1 MKKAILS
8 LSIGMILFASHLAYA
23 STDQENVS
31 ILDSVAGVPEHS
43 SPDPADDRA
52 LYRAEVERLYPQ
64 YIKEDEGDQLYSTFL
79 ADYQYRKFWSAY
91 FDRSIQYLDLYQ
103 SLIQQEQLRKIDPEL
118 SKLDAM
124 LYADLTRI
132 YQSLDQIQNHLKP
145 VVDFNRVIVDQIKF
159 DQPYPLLDEEQG
171 SAYRSALRNM
181 NDVQN
186 AEKKQLVLLAQ
197 MIDQYQDRVDEF
209 AKIVSKRVKKQ
220 HQKNIDVLNRK
231 VALIGHYLSAQ
242 LQGYDAFK
250 ATYSVLDSY
259 DAEAHP
265 AYAKKYQ
272 HAAQSE
278 QNLKKVNAIMAVIAQ
293 EQSPD
298 TASSEA
304 PDQVGALQDS
314 SQYCNYLWN
323 GEERDEIAGYL
334 GKTQQ
339 QYIRDCQEQKTKIQ
353 QFYKSQV
360 FLEAVPQQTVTL
372 PNMNAMGDFR
382 RYGDDLYYTE
392 TEKNAV
398 YRFNLVSFKEE
409 LLYQYALADDES
421 GCMHNM
427 CRGVGATDVV
437 LSHDGQIIYVASLD
451 YDQVF
456 AIDLKTKQI
465 LQKFKV
471 ERYPRKLL
479 LDQQGENLYVYN
491 GVGNSISRIQLKS
504 GKITTAALP
513 ANYQEH
519 FCREI
524 DMVFEPDQKSIRIL
538 GDWANRPFIYMNTA
552 DLSFFELN
560 FDVPQK
566 VLYTVDDY
574 RSVVEFYQDSENQ
587 IGIYDQRI
595 ADLVSVINV
604 QDAPSQDQDQDQDQD
619 EQEDNRYTYR
629 DVYTRSIPVMMGYLA
644 DQYFYYAEKANFN
657 RFNSLNSA
665 LDQQDLDIYLL
676 NLVDQTQENSQKVA
690 FKLPSKP
697 QHIELLENGK
707 ILILFAESY
716 LNDQKILPQVL
727 VFDPNDPATQQVFA
741 RNKTKRLAQSELKVI
756 KLHQED

>member
-8 LSIGMILFASHLAYA
+8 LSIGMILFASHLVYA

-31 ILDSVAGVPEHS
+31 ILESVAGVPEHS

-103 SLIQQEQLRKIDPEL
+103 SSIQQEQLRKIDPEL

-124 LYADLTRI
+124 LYADLTLI

-265 AYAKKYQ
+265 AYAKKFQ

-278 QNLKKVNAIMAVIAQ
+278 QNLKKVNAIMAAIAQ

-298 TASSEA
+298 IASSEA

-314 SQYCNYLWN
+314 SQYCDYLWN

-427 CRGVGATDVV
+427 CRGLGATDVV

-604 QDAPSQDQDQDQDQD
+604 QDEPSQDQD

-716 LNDQKILPQVL
+716 LNDQKILPQAL

>member
-103 SLIQQEQLRKIDPEL
+103 SSIQQEQLRKIDPEL

-145 VVDFNRVIVDQIKF
+145 VVEFNRVIVDQIKF

-265 AYAKKYQ
+265 AYAKKFQ

-278 QNLKKVNAIMAVIAQ
+278 QNLKKVNAIMVAIAQ
-293 EQSPD
+293 EQSPN

-314 SQYCNYLWN
+314 SQYCDYLWN

-604 QDAPSQDQDQDQDQD
+604 QDESSQDQD

-676 NLVDQTQENSQKVA
+676 NLVELTQENSQKVA

-716 LNDQKILPQVL
+716 LNDQKILPQAL

>member
-64 YIKEDEGDQLYSTFL
+64 YIKENEGDQLYSTFL

-91 FDRSIQYLDLYQ
+91 FDRSVQYLDLYQ
-103 SLIQQEQLRKIDPEL
+103 SSIQQEQLRKIDPEL

-278 QNLKKVNAIMAVIAQ
+278 QNLKKVNAIMAAIAQ

-298 TASSEA
+298 TASPEA

-314 SQYCNYLWN
+314 SQYCDYLWN

-382 RYGDDLYYTE
+382 RYRDDLYYTE

-604 QDAPSQDQDQDQDQD
+604 QDEPSQDQD

-665 LDQQDLDIYLL
+665 LDQHDLDIYLL
-676 NLVDQTQENSQKVA
+676 NLVEQTQENSQKVA

-716 LNDQKILPQVL
+716 LNDHKILPQAL

>member
-1 MKKAILS
+1 M
-8 LSIGMILFASHLAYA
+8 
-23 STDQENVS
+23 
-31 ILDSVAGVPEHS
+31 
-43 SPDPADDRA
+43 
-52 LYRAEVERLYPQ
+52 
-64 YIKEDEGDQLYSTFL
+64 
-79 ADYQYRKFWSAY
+79 
-91 FDRSIQYLDLYQ
+91 
-103 SLIQQEQLRKIDPEL
+103 
-118 SKLDAM
+118 
-124 LYADLTRI
+124 
-132 YQSLDQIQNHLKP
+132 
-145 VVDFNRVIVDQIKF
+145 
-159 DQPYPLLDEEQG
+159 
-171 SAYRSALRNM
+171 
-181 NDVQN
+181 
-186 AEKKQLVLLAQ
+186 
-197 MIDQYQDRVDEF
+197 
-209 AKIVSKRVKKQ
+209 
-220 HQKNIDVLNRK
+220 LNRK

-265 AYAKKYQ
+265 AYAKKFQ

-278 QNLKKVNAIMAVIAQ
+278 QNLKKVNAIMAAIAQ
-293 EQSPD
+293 EQSPN

-314 SQYCNYLWN
+314 SQYCDYLWN
-323 GEERDEIAGYL
+323 GEERGEIAGYL

-504 GKITTAALP
+504 GKITTVALP

-604 QDAPSQDQDQDQDQD
+604 QDAPSQDQD

-665 LDQQDLDIYLL
+665 LDQHDLDIYLL
-676 NLVDQTQENSQKVA
+676 NLVDQTQENRQKVA

-716 LNDQKILPQVL
+716 LNDQKILPQAL

>member
-23 STDQENVS
+23 STDQENAS
-31 ILDSVAGVPEHS
+31 ILDSIAGVPEHS

-103 SLIQQEQLRKIDPEL
+103 SSIQQEQLRKIDPEL

-132 YQSLDQIQNHLKP
+132 HQSLDQIQNHLKP
-145 VVDFNRVIVDQIKF
+145 VVDFNRVIVDQIQF

-278 QNLKKVNAIMAVIAQ
+278 QNLKKVNAIMAAIAQ

-314 SQYCNYLWN
+314 SQYCDYLWN

-382 RYGDDLYYTE
+382 RYRDDLYYTE

-398 YRFNLVSFKEE
+398 YRFNLISFKEE

-604 QDAPSQDQDQDQDQD
+604 QDEPSQDQD

-629 DVYTRSIPVMMGYLA
+629 DVYNRSIPVMMGYLA

-727 VFDPNDPATQQVFA
+727 VFDPNDPATQQVFT

>member
-8 LSIGMILFASHLAYA
+8 LSIGMILFASHLVYA

-103 SLIQQEQLRKIDPEL
+103 SSIQQEQLRKIDPEL

-124 LYADLTRI
+124 LYADLTLI

-265 AYAKKYQ
+265 AYAKKFQ

-278 QNLKKVNAIMAVIAQ
+278 QNLKKVNAIMAAIAQ

-298 TASSEA
+298 IASSEA

-314 SQYCNYLWN
+314 SQYCDYLWN

-427 CRGVGATDVV
+427 CRGLGATDVV

-604 QDAPSQDQDQDQDQD
+604 QDEPSQDQD

-716 LNDQKILPQVL
+716 LNDQKILPQAL

>member
-8 LSIGMILFASHLAYA
+8 LSVGMILFASHLAHA
-23 STDQENVS
+23 STDQENVT
-31 ILDSVAGVPEHS
+31 ILDSVAGVQDHANH
-43 SPDPADDRA
+43 DATDDTA

-64 YIKEDEGDQLYSTFL
+64 YVKEDEGDQLYSTFL

-91 FDRSIQYLDLYQ
+91 FDRSVQYLDLYQ
-103 SLIQQEQLRKIDPEL
+103 SAIQQEQLRKIDPKL

-124 LYADLTRI
+124 LYSDLTRI
-132 YQSLDQIQNHLKP
+132 YQSLDRIQNHLKP

-181 NDVQN
+181 NEVQN
-186 AEKKQLVLLAQ
+186 AEKKQLILLTQ

-220 HQKNIDVLNRK
+220 HEKNIDVLNRK

-259 DAEAHP
+259 DVEAHP

-272 HAAQSE
+272 QAAQSE
-278 QNLKKVNAIMAVIAQ
+278 QNIKKVNAIMAAIAP
-293 EQSPD
+293 EPSSN
-298 TASSEA
+298 TASSEV
-304 PDQVGALQDS
+304 PDQVSALQDS
-314 SQYCNYLWN
+314 SQYCDYLWN
-323 GEERDEIAGYL
+323 GEQRDEIAAYL
-334 GKTQQ
+334 GKTKQ
-339 QYIRDCQEQKTKIQ
+339 QYIRDCQEQKSKIQ

-360 FLEAVPQQTVTL
+360 FLETVPQQIATL
-372 PNMNAMGDFR
+372 SNMNAMGDYR

-398 YRFNLVSFKEE
+398 YRFNLASFKEE
-409 LLYQYALADDES
+409 LIYQYALTADDS
-421 GCMHNM
+421 GCDHNM

-437 LSHDGQIIYVASLD
+437 LSRDGQIIYVASLD

-456 AIDLKTKQI
+456 AIDLKTKQV

-479 LDQQGENLYVYN
+479 LDKQGENLYVYN

-566 VLYTVDDY
+566 VLYPVDAY

-604 QDAPSQDQDQDQDQD
+604 QDEPSQDQG
-619 EQEDNRYTYR
+619 EQEDNRHTYR

-657 RFNSLNSA
+657 RFNWLNSA

-676 NLVDQTQENSQKVA
+676 NLVDQTQGNGQKVA

-716 LNDQKILPQVL
+716 LNDQKILPRALVL
-727 VFDPNDPATQQVFA
+727 DPNDPATQQVFA

-756 KLHQED
+756 ELHQED

>member
-8 LSIGMILFASHLAYA
+8 LSIGMILFASHLVYA

-103 SLIQQEQLRKIDPEL
+103 SSIQQEQLRKIDPEL

-265 AYAKKYQ
+265 AYAKKFQ

-278 QNLKKVNAIMAVIAQ
+278 QNLKKVNAIMAAIAQ

-298 TASSEA
+298 IASSEA

-314 SQYCNYLWN
+314 SQYCDYLWN

-427 CRGVGATDVV
+427 CRGLGATDVV

-604 QDAPSQDQDQDQDQD
+604 QDEPSQDQD

-716 LNDQKILPQVL
+716 LNDQKILPQAL

>member
-8 LSIGMILFASHLAYA
+8 LSIGMILFASHLVYA

-64 YIKEDEGDQLYSTFL
+64 YIKEGEGDQLYSTFL

-103 SLIQQEQLRKIDPEL
+103 SSIQQEQLRKIDPEL

-145 VVDFNRVIVDQIKF
+145 VVEFNRTVVDQIKF

-265 AYAKKYQ
+265 VYAKKYQ

-278 QNLKKVNAIMAVIAQ
+278 QNLKKVNAIMAAIAQ

-314 SQYCNYLWN
+314 SQYCDYLWN

-382 RYGDDLYYTE
+382 RYGDVLYYTE

-409 LLYQYALADDES
+409 LLYQHALADDES

-479 LDQQGENLYVYN
+479 LDKQGENLYVYN
-491 GVGNSISRIQLKS
+491 GVGNSISRIQLNS
-504 GKITTAALP
+504 GKITTVALP

-604 QDAPSQDQDQDQDQD
+604 QDEPSQDQD

-716 LNDQKILPQVL
+716 LNDQKILPQAL

>member
-23 STDQENVS
+23 STDQENAS
-31 ILDSVAGVPEHS
+31 ILDSIAGVPEHS

-103 SLIQQEQLRKIDPEL
+103 SSIQQEQLRKIDPEL

-145 VVDFNRVIVDQIKF
+145 VIDFNRVIVDQIKF

-265 AYAKKYQ
+265 VYAKKYQ

-278 QNLKKVNAIMAVIAQ
+278 QNLKKVNAIMAAIAQ

-314 SQYCNYLWN
+314 SQYCDYLWN

-604 QDAPSQDQDQDQDQD
+604 QDAPSQDQD

-676 NLVDQTQENSQKVA
+676 NLVDQTQENRQKVA

-716 LNDQKILPQVL
+716 LNDQKILPQAL

>member
-8 LSIGMILFASHLAYA
+8 LSIGMILFASHLVYA

-64 YIKEDEGDQLYSTFL
+64 YIKEDQGDQLYSTFL

-103 SLIQQEQLRKIDPEL
+103 SSIQQEQLRKIDPEL

-124 LYADLTRI
+124 LYADLTLI

-145 VVDFNRVIVDQIKF
+145 VVEFNRVIVDQIKF

-265 AYAKKYQ
+265 AYAKKFQ

-278 QNLKKVNAIMAVIAQ
+278 QNLKKVNAIMVAIAQ
-293 EQSPD
+293 EQSPN

-314 SQYCNYLWN
+314 SQYCDYLWN

-360 FLEAVPQQTVTL
+360 FLEAVPQQTVSL

-604 QDAPSQDQDQDQDQD
+604 QDAPSQDQD

-676 NLVDQTQENSQKVA
+676 NLVDQTQENRQKVA

-716 LNDQKILPQVL
+716 LNDQKILPQAL

>member
-23 STDQENVS
+23 STDQENAS
-31 ILDSVAGVPEHS
+31 ILDSIAGVPEHS
-43 SPDPADDRA
+43 SPDPTDDRA

-91 FDRSIQYLDLYQ
+91 FDRSVQYLALYQ
-103 SLIQQEQLRKIDPEL
+103 SSIQQEQLRKIDPEL

-145 VVDFNRVIVDQIKF
+145 VVEFNRVIVDQIKF

-265 AYAKKYQ
+265 AYAKKFQ

-278 QNLKKVNAIMAVIAQ
+278 QNLKKVNAIMAAIAQ
-293 EQSPD
+293 EQSPN

-314 SQYCNYLWN
+314 SQYCDYLWN

-604 QDAPSQDQDQDQDQD
+604 QDEPSQDQD

-676 NLVDQTQENSQKVA
+676 NLVDQTQENRQKAA

-716 LNDQKILPQVL
+716 LNDQKILPQAL

>member
-8 LSIGMILFASHLAYA
+8 LSIGMILFASHLVYA

-31 ILDSVAGVPEHS
+31 ILDSIAGVPEHS

-103 SLIQQEQLRKIDPEL
+103 SSIQQEQLRKIDPEL

-124 LYADLTRI
+124 LYADLTLI

-145 VVDFNRVIVDQIKF
+145 VVEFNRVIVDQIKF

-265 AYAKKYQ
+265 AYAKKFQ

-278 QNLKKVNAIMAVIAQ
+278 QNLKKVNAIMVAIAQ
-293 EQSPD
+293 EQSPN

-314 SQYCNYLWN
+314 SQYCDYLWN

-339 QYIRDCQEQKTKIQ
+339 QYIQDCQEQKTKIQ

-360 FLEAVPQQTVTL
+360 FLEAVPQQTVSL

-604 QDAPSQDQDQDQDQD
+604 QDAPSQDQD
-619 EQEDNRYTYR
+619 EQEDNRYTFR

-676 NLVDQTQENSQKVA
+676 NLVDQTQENRQKVA

>member
-8 LSIGMILFASHLAYA
+8 LSIGMILFASHLVYA

-103 SLIQQEQLRKIDPEL
+103 SSIQQEQLRKIDPEL

-265 AYAKKYQ
+265 VYAKKYQ

-278 QNLKKVNAIMAVIAQ
+278 QNLKKVNAIMAAIAQ

-298 TASSEA
+298 IASSEA

-314 SQYCNYLWN
+314 SQYCDYLWN

-360 FLEAVPQQTVTL
+360 FLEAVPQQTVSL

-479 LDQQGENLYVYN
+479 LDKQGENLYVYN

-604 QDAPSQDQDQDQDQD
+604 QDEPSQDQD

-716 LNDQKILPQVL
+716 LNDQKILPQAL

>member
-23 STDQENVS
+23 STDQENAS
-31 ILDSVAGVPEHS
+31 ILDSIAGVPEHS
-43 SPDPADDRA
+43 SPDPTDDRA

-103 SLIQQEQLRKIDPEL
+103 SSIQQEQLRKIDPEL

-265 AYAKKYQ
+265 AYAKKFQ

-278 QNLKKVNAIMAVIAQ
+278 QNLKKVNAIMAAIAQ
-293 EQSPD
+293 EQSPN

-314 SQYCNYLWN
+314 SQYCDYLWN
-323 GEERDEIAGYL
+323 GEERGEIAGYL

-604 QDAPSQDQDQDQDQD
+604 QDAPSQDQD
-619 EQEDNRYTYR
+619 EQEDNRYTFR

-676 NLVDQTQENSQKVA
+676 NLVDQTQENRQKVA

-716 LNDQKILPQVL
+716 LNDQKILPQAL

>member
-23 STDQENVS
+23 STDQENAS
-31 ILDSVAGVPEHS
+31 ILDSVAGVSEHS

-103 SLIQQEQLRKIDPEL
+103 SSIQQEQLRKIDPEL

-197 MIDQYQDRVDEF
+197 MIDQYQDRVDKF

-265 AYAKKYQ
+265 AYAKKFQ

-278 QNLKKVNAIMAVIAQ
+278 QNLKKVNAIMAAIAQ
-293 EQSPD
+293 EQSPN

-314 SQYCNYLWN
+314 SQYCDYLWN

-427 CRGVGATDVV
+427 CRGVGATDLV

-604 QDAPSQDQDQDQDQD
+604 QDEPSQDQD

-676 NLVDQTQENSQKVA
+676 NLVEQTQENSQKVA

-716 LNDQKILPQVL
+716 LNDQKILPQAL

>member
-8 LSIGMILFASHLAYA
+8 LSIGMILFASHLVYA

-103 SLIQQEQLRKIDPEL
+103 SSIQQEQLRKIDPEL

-124 LYADLTRI
+124 LYADLTLI

-145 VVDFNRVIVDQIKF
+145 VVEFNRVIVDHIKF

-265 AYAKKYQ
+265 AYAKKFQ

-278 QNLKKVNAIMAVIAQ
+278 QNLKKVNAIMVAIAQ
-293 EQSPD
+293 EQSPN

-314 SQYCNYLWN
+314 SQYCDYLWN

-339 QYIRDCQEQKTKIQ
+339 QYIQDCQEQKTKIQ

-360 FLEAVPQQTVTL
+360 FLEAVPQQTVSL

-604 QDAPSQDQDQDQDQD
+604 QDAPSQDQD
-619 EQEDNRYTYR
+619 EQEDNRYTFR

>member
-8 LSIGMILFASHLAYA
+8 LSIGMILFASHLVYA

-91 FDRSIQYLDLYQ
+91 FDRSVQYLALYQ
-103 SLIQQEQLRKIDPEL
+103 SSIQQEQLRKIDPEL

-145 VVDFNRVIVDQIKF
+145 VVEFNRVIVDQIKF

-265 AYAKKYQ
+265 VYAKKYQ

-278 QNLKKVNAIMAVIAQ
+278 QNLKKVNAIMAAIAQ
-293 EQSPD
+293 EQSPN

-314 SQYCNYLWN
+314 SQYCDYLWN
-323 GEERDEIAGYL
+323 GEERGEIAGYL

-398 YRFNLVSFKEE
+398 YRFNLISFKEE

-604 QDAPSQDQDQDQDQD
+604 QDEPSQDQD
-619 EQEDNRYTYR
+619 EQEDNRYTDR

-716 LNDQKILPQVL
+716 LNDQKILPQAL

>member
-23 STDQENVS
+23 STDQENAS
-31 ILDSVAGVPEHS
+31 ILDSIAGVPEHS

-103 SLIQQEQLRKIDPEL
+103 SSIQQEQLRKIDPEL

-186 AEKKQLVLLAQ
+186 AEKKQLVLLVQ

-398 YRFNLVSFKEE
+398 YRFNLISFKEE

-604 QDAPSQDQDQDQDQD
+604 QDAPSQDQD
-619 EQEDNRYTYR
+619 EQEDNRYTFR

-676 NLVDQTQENSQKVA
+676 NLVDQTQENRQKVA

-716 LNDQKILPQVL
+716 LNDQKILPQAL

>member
-43 SPDPADDRA
+43 SPDLADDRA

-103 SLIQQEQLRKIDPEL
+103 SSIQQEQLRKIDPEL

-145 VVDFNRVIVDQIKF
+145 VVEFNRVIVDQIKF

-220 HQKNIDVLNRK
+220 HRKNIDVLNRK

-265 AYAKKYQ
+265 AYAKKFQ

-278 QNLKKVNAIMAVIAQ
+278 QNLKKVNAIMVAIAP

-314 SQYCNYLWN
+314 SQYCDYLWN

-504 GKITTAALP
+504 GKITTVALP

-604 QDAPSQDQDQDQDQD
+604 QDAPSQDQD

-665 LDQQDLDIYLL
+665 LDQHDLDIYLL

-716 LNDQKILPQVL
+716 LNDQKILPQAL

>member
-8 LSIGMILFASHLAYA
+8 LSIGMILFASHLVYA

-103 SLIQQEQLRKIDPEL
+103 SSIQQEQLRKIDPEL

-124 LYADLTRI
+124 LYADLTLI
-132 YQSLDQIQNHLKP
+132 YQSLNQIQNHLKP

-171 SAYRSALRNM
+171 SVYRSALRNM

-265 AYAKKYQ
+265 VYAKKYQ

-278 QNLKKVNAIMAVIAQ
+278 QNLKKVNAIMAAIAQ
-293 EQSPD
+293 EQSPN

-304 PDQVGALQDS
+304 PDQVGTLQDS
-314 SQYCNYLWN
+314 SQYCDYLWN
-323 GEERDEIAGYL
+323 GEERGEIAGYL

-437 LSHDGQIIYVASLD
+437 LRHDGQIIYVASLD

-604 QDAPSQDQDQDQDQD
+604 QDEPSQDQD

-665 LDQQDLDIYLL
+665 LDQHVLDIYLL

-716 LNDQKILPQVL
+716 LNDQKILPQAL

>member
-103 SLIQQEQLRKIDPEL
+103 SSIQQEQLRKIDPEL

-145 VVDFNRVIVDQIKF
+145 VVEFNRTVVDQIKF

-265 AYAKKYQ
+265 AYAKKFQ

-278 QNLKKVNAIMAVIAQ
+278 QNLKKVNAIMAAIAQ

-298 TASSEA
+298 IASSEA

-314 SQYCNYLWN
+314 SQYCDYLWN

-339 QYIRDCQEQKTKIQ
+339 QYIRDCQEQKIKIQ

-437 LSHDGQIIYVASLD
+437 LSQDGQIIYVASLD
-451 YDQVF
+451 FDQVF

-604 QDAPSQDQDQDQDQD
+604 QDEPSQDQD

-665 LDQQDLDIYLL
+665 LDQHDLDIYLL
-676 NLVDQTQENSQKVA
+676 NLVEQTQENSQKVA

-716 LNDQKILPQVL
+716 LNDQKILPQAL

>member
-23 STDQENVS
+23 STDQENAS
-31 ILDSVAGVPEHS
+31 ILDSIAGVPEHS
-43 SPDPADDRA
+43 SPDPTDDRA

-103 SLIQQEQLRKIDPEL
+103 SSIQQEQLRKIDPEL

-265 AYAKKYQ
+265 AYAKKFQ

-278 QNLKKVNAIMAVIAQ
+278 QNLKKVNAIMAAIAQ
-293 EQSPD
+293 EQSPN

-314 SQYCNYLWN
+314 SQYCDYLWN
-323 GEERDEIAGYL
+323 GEERGEIAGYL

-360 FLEAVPQQTVTL
+360 FLEAVPQQTVSL

-479 LDQQGENLYVYN
+479 LDKQGENLYVYN

-604 QDAPSQDQDQDQDQD
+604 QDEPSQDQD

-676 NLVDQTQENSQKVA
+676 NLVDQTQENRQKVA

-716 LNDQKILPQVL
+716 LNDQKILPQAL

>member
-43 SPDPADDRA
+43 SPDLADDRA

-103 SLIQQEQLRKIDPEL
+103 SSIQQEQLRKIDPEL

-145 VVDFNRVIVDQIKF
+145 VVEFNRVIVDQIKF

-265 AYAKKYQ
+265 AYAKKFQ

-278 QNLKKVNAIMAVIAQ
+278 QNLKKVNAIMVAIAP

-314 SQYCNYLWN
+314 SQYCDYLWN

-504 GKITTAALP
+504 GKITTVALP

-604 QDAPSQDQDQDQDQD
+604 QDAPSQDQD

-665 LDQQDLDIYLL
+665 LDQHDLDIYLL

-716 LNDQKILPQVL
+716 LNDQKILPQAL

>member
-23 STDQENVS
+23 STDQENAS
-31 ILDSVAGVPEHS
+31 ILDSIAGVPEHS
-43 SPDPADDRA
+43 SPDPTDDRA

-103 SLIQQEQLRKIDPEL
+103 SSIQQEQLRKIDPEL

-265 AYAKKYQ
+265 VYAKKYQ

-278 QNLKKVNAIMAVIAQ
+278 QNLKKVNAIMAAIAQ

-298 TASSEA
+298 IASSEA

-314 SQYCNYLWN
+314 SQYCDYLWN
-323 GEERDEIAGYL
+323 GEEREEIAGYL

-524 DMVFEPDQKSIRIL
+524 DMVFEPDPKSIRIL

-604 QDAPSQDQDQDQDQD
+604 QDAPSQDQD
-619 EQEDNRYTYR
+619 EQEDNRYTFR

-716 LNDQKILPQVL
+716 LNDQKILPQAL

>member
-1 MKKAILS
+1 
-8 LSIGMILFASHLAYA
+8 
-23 STDQENVS
+23 
-31 ILDSVAGVPEHS
+31 
-43 SPDPADDRA
+43 
-52 LYRAEVERLYPQ
+52 
-64 YIKEDEGDQLYSTFL
+64 
-79 ADYQYRKFWSAY
+79 
-91 FDRSIQYLDLYQ
+91 
-103 SLIQQEQLRKIDPEL
+103 
-118 SKLDAM
+118 
-124 LYADLTRI
+124 
-132 YQSLDQIQNHLKP
+132 
-145 VVDFNRVIVDQIKF
+145 
-159 DQPYPLLDEEQG
+159 
-171 SAYRSALRNM
+171 
-181 NDVQN
+181 
-186 AEKKQLVLLAQ
+186 
-197 MIDQYQDRVDEF
+197 
-209 AKIVSKRVKKQ
+209 
-220 HQKNIDVLNRK
+220 
-231 VALIGHYLSAQ
+231 
-242 LQGYDAFK
+242 
-250 ATYSVLDSY
+250 
-259 DAEAHP
+259 
-265 AYAKKYQ
+265 
-272 HAAQSE
+272 
-278 QNLKKVNAIMAVIAQ
+278 
-293 EQSPD
+293 
-298 TASSEA
+298 
-304 PDQVGALQDS
+304 
-314 SQYCNYLWN
+314 
-323 GEERDEIAGYL
+323 
-334 GKTQQ
+334 
-339 QYIRDCQEQKTKIQ
+339 
-353 QFYKSQV
+353 
-360 FLEAVPQQTVTL
+360 
-372 PNMNAMGDFR
+372 
-382 RYGDDLYYTE
+382 
-392 TEKNAV
+392 
-398 YRFNLVSFKEE
+398 
-409 LLYQYALADDES
+409 
-421 GCMHNM
+421 
-427 CRGVGATDVV
+427 
-437 LSHDGQIIYVASLD
+437 LD

-604 QDAPSQDQDQDQDQD
+604 QDEPSQDQD

-716 LNDQKILPQVL
+716 LNDQKILPQAL

>member
-8 LSIGMILFASHLAYA
+8 LSIGMILFASHLVYA

-91 FDRSIQYLDLYQ
+91 FDRSVQYLALYQ
-103 SLIQQEQLRKIDPEL
+103 SSIQQEQLRKIDPEL

-145 VVDFNRVIVDQIKF
+145 VVEFNRVIVDQIKF

-265 AYAKKYQ
+265 VYAKKYQ

-278 QNLKKVNAIMAVIAQ
+278 QNLKKVNAIMAAIAQ
-293 EQSPD
+293 EQSPN

-314 SQYCNYLWN
+314 SQYCDYLWN
-323 GEERDEIAGYL
+323 GEERGEIAGYL

-604 QDAPSQDQDQDQDQD
+604 QDEPSQDQD

-716 LNDQKILPQVL
+716 LNDQKILPQAL

>member
-8 LSIGMILFASHLAYA
+8 LSIGMILFASHLIYA

-91 FDRSIQYLDLYQ
+91 FDRSVQYLDLYQ

-145 VVDFNRVIVDQIKF
+145 VVEFNRTVVDQIKF

-220 HQKNIDVLNRK
+220 HQKNIDLLNRK

-265 AYAKKYQ
+265 VYAKKYQ

-278 QNLKKVNAIMAVIAQ
+278 QNLKKVNAIMAAIAQ

-298 TASSEA
+298 IASSEA

-314 SQYCNYLWN
+314 SQYCDYLWN

-504 GKITTAALP
+504 GKITTVALP

-604 QDAPSQDQDQDQDQD
+604 QDAPSQDQD

>member
-1 MKKAILS
+1 M
-8 LSIGMILFASHLAYA
+8 
-23 STDQENVS
+23 
-31 ILDSVAGVPEHS
+31 
-43 SPDPADDRA
+43 
-52 LYRAEVERLYPQ
+52 
-64 YIKEDEGDQLYSTFL
+64 
-79 ADYQYRKFWSAY
+79 
-91 FDRSIQYLDLYQ
+91 
-103 SLIQQEQLRKIDPEL
+103 
-118 SKLDAM
+118 
-124 LYADLTRI
+124 
-132 YQSLDQIQNHLKP
+132 
-145 VVDFNRVIVDQIKF
+145 
-159 DQPYPLLDEEQG
+159 
-171 SAYRSALRNM
+171 
-181 NDVQN
+181 
-186 AEKKQLVLLAQ
+186 
-197 MIDQYQDRVDEF
+197 
-209 AKIVSKRVKKQ
+209 
-220 HQKNIDVLNRK
+220 LNRK

-265 AYAKKYQ
+265 AYAKKFQ

-278 QNLKKVNAIMAVIAQ
+278 QNLKKVNAIMAAIAQ
-293 EQSPD
+293 EQSPN

-314 SQYCNYLWN
+314 SQYCDYLWN
-323 GEERDEIAGYL
+323 GEERGEIAGYL

-604 QDAPSQDQDQDQDQD
+604 QDAPSQDQD
-619 EQEDNRYTYR
+619 EQEDNRYTFR

-676 NLVDQTQENSQKVA
+676 NLVDQTQENRQKVA

-716 LNDQKILPQVL
+716 LNDQKILPQAL

>member
-23 STDQENVS
+23 STDQENAS
-31 ILDSVAGVPEHS
+31 ILDSIAGVPEHS

-91 FDRSIQYLDLYQ
+91 FDRSIQYLDLYK
-103 SLIQQEQLRKIDPEL
+103 SSIQQEQLRKIDPEL

-265 AYAKKYQ
+265 AYAKKFQ

-278 QNLKKVNAIMAVIAQ
+278 QNLKKVNAIMAAIAQ
-293 EQSPD
+293 EQSPN

-314 SQYCNYLWN
+314 SQYCDYLWN

-360 FLEAVPQQTVTL
+360 FLEAVPQQTVSL

-604 QDAPSQDQDQDQDQD
+604 QDEPSQDQD

-676 NLVDQTQENSQKVA
+676 NLVEQTQENSQKVA

-716 LNDQKILPQVL
+716 LNDHKILPQAL

>member
-23 STDQENVS
+23 STDQENAS
-31 ILDSVAGVPEHS
+31 ILDSIAGVPEHS
-43 SPDPADDRA
+43 SPDPTDDRA

-103 SLIQQEQLRKIDPEL
+103 SSIQQEQLRKIDPEL

-159 DQPYPLLDEEQG
+159 DQPYPVLDEEQG

-265 AYAKKYQ
+265 AYAKKFQ

-278 QNLKKVNAIMAVIAQ
+278 QNLKKVNAIMVAIAQ
-293 EQSPD
+293 EQSPN

-314 SQYCNYLWN
+314 SQYCDYLWN

-360 FLEAVPQQTVTL
+360 FLEAVPQQTVSL

-479 LDQQGENLYVYN
+479 LDKQGENLYVYN

-504 GKITTAALP
+504 GKITTVALP

-604 QDAPSQDQDQDQDQD
+604 QDEPSQDQD

-716 LNDQKILPQVL
+716 LNDQKILPQAL

-756 KLHQED
+756 ELHQED

>member
-23 STDQENVS
+23 STDQENAS
-31 ILDSVAGVPEHS
+31 ILDSVAGVSEHS

-91 FDRSIQYLDLYQ
+91 FDRSVQYLDLYQ
-103 SLIQQEQLRKIDPEL
+103 SSIQQEQLRKIDPEL

-145 VVDFNRVIVDQIKF
+145 VVEFNRTVVDQIKF

-265 AYAKKYQ
+265 VYAKKYQ

-278 QNLKKVNAIMAVIAQ
+278 QNLKKVNAIMAAIAQ

-298 TASSEA
+298 IASSEA

-314 SQYCNYLWN
+314 SQYCDYLWN

-479 LDQQGENLYVYN
+479 LDKQGENLYVYN

-604 QDAPSQDQDQDQDQD
+604 QDEPSQDQD
-619 EQEDNRYTYR
+619 EQEDNRYTFR

-716 LNDQKILPQVL
+716 LNDQKILPQAL

>member
-23 STDQENVS
+23 STDQENAS
-31 ILDSVAGVPEHS
+31 ILDSIAGVPEHS
-43 SPDPADDRA
+43 SPDPTDDRA

-103 SLIQQEQLRKIDPEL
+103 SSIQQEQLRKIDPEL

-265 AYAKKYQ
+265 AYAKKFQ

-278 QNLKKVNAIMAVIAQ
+278 QNLKKVNAIMAAIAQ
-293 EQSPD
+293 EQSPN

-314 SQYCNYLWN
+314 SQYCDYLWN
-323 GEERDEIAGYL
+323 GEERGEIAGYL
-334 GKTQQ
+334 GKTQK

-604 QDAPSQDQDQDQDQD
+604 QDAPSQDQD
-619 EQEDNRYTYR
+619 EQEDNRYTFR

-676 NLVDQTQENSQKVA
+676 NLVDQTQENRQKVA

-716 LNDQKILPQVL
+716 LNDQKILPQAL

>member
-8 LSIGMILFASHLAYA
+8 LSIGMILFASHLVYA

-31 ILDSVAGVPEHS
+31 ILDSIAGVPEHS

-103 SLIQQEQLRKIDPEL
+103 SSIQQEQLRKIDPEL

-124 LYADLTRI
+124 LYADLTLI

-145 VVDFNRVIVDQIKF
+145 VVEFNRVIVDQIKF

-265 AYAKKYQ
+265 AYAKKFQ

-278 QNLKKVNAIMAVIAQ
+278 QNLKKVNAIMVAIAQ
-293 EQSPD
+293 EQSPN

-314 SQYCNYLWN
+314 SQYCDYLWN

-339 QYIRDCQEQKTKIQ
+339 QYIQDCQEQKTKIQ

-360 FLEAVPQQTVTL
+360 FLEAVPQQTVSL

-604 QDAPSQDQDQDQDQD
+604 QDAPSQDQD
-619 EQEDNRYTYR
+619 EQEDNRYTFR

>member
-103 SLIQQEQLRKIDPEL
+103 SSIQQGQLRKIDPEL

-124 LYADLTRI
+124 LYTDLTRI

-145 VVDFNRVIVDQIKF
+145 VVEFNRTVVDQIKF

-265 AYAKKYQ
+265 VYAKKYQ

-278 QNLKKVNAIMAVIAQ
+278 QNLKKVNAIMAAIAQ

-298 TASSEA
+298 IASSEA

-314 SQYCNYLWN
+314 SQYCDYLWN

-604 QDAPSQDQDQDQDQD
+604 QDEPSQDQD

-716 LNDQKILPQVL
+716 LNDQKILPQAL
-727 VFDPNDPATQQVFA
+727 VFDPNDPAMQQVFA

>member
-23 STDQENVS
+23 STDQENAS
-31 ILDSVAGVPEHS
+31 ILDSIAGVPEHS

-103 SLIQQEQLRKIDPEL
+103 SSIQQEQLRKIDPEL

-265 AYAKKYQ
+265 VYAKKYQ

-278 QNLKKVNAIMAVIAQ
+278 QNLKKVNAIMAAIAQ
-293 EQSPD
+293 EQSPN

-314 SQYCNYLWN
+314 SQYCDYLWN

-427 CRGVGATDVV
+427 CRGLGATDVV

-604 QDAPSQDQDQDQDQD
+604 QDEPSQDQD

-716 LNDQKILPQVL
+716 LNDQKILPQAL

>member
-23 STDQENVS
+23 STDQENAS
-31 ILDSVAGVPEHS
+31 ILDSIAGVPEHS

-103 SLIQQEQLRKIDPEL
+103 SSIQQEQLRKIDPEL

-186 AEKKQLVLLAQ
+186 AEKKQLVLLVQ

-231 VALIGHYLSAQ
+231 MALIGHYLSAQ

-265 AYAKKYQ
+265 VYAKKYQ

-278 QNLKKVNAIMAVIAQ
+278 QNLKKVNAIMAAIAP

-314 SQYCNYLWN
+314 SQYCDYLWN

-398 YRFNLVSFKEE
+398 YRFNFVSFKEE

-604 QDAPSQDQDQDQDQD
+604 QDEPSQDQD
-619 EQEDNRYTYR
+619 EQEGNRYTYR

-676 NLVDQTQENSQKVA
+676 NLVDQTQENRQKVA

-716 LNDQKILPQVL
+716 LNDQKILPQAL

>member
-23 STDQENVS
+23 STDQENAS
-31 ILDSVAGVPEHS
+31 ILDSIAGVPEHS
-43 SPDPADDRA
+43 SPDPTDDRA

-103 SLIQQEQLRKIDPEL
+103 SSIQQEQLRKIDPEL

-265 AYAKKYQ
+265 VYAKKYQ

-278 QNLKKVNAIMAVIAQ
+278 QNLKKVNAIMAAIAQ
-293 EQSPD
+293 EQSPN

-314 SQYCNYLWN
+314 SQYCDYLWN
-323 GEERDEIAGYL
+323 GEERGEIAGYL

-451 YDQVF
+451 HDQVF

-524 DMVFEPDQKSIRIL
+524 DMVFEPYQKSIRIL

-604 QDAPSQDQDQDQDQD
+604 QDESSQDQD

-676 NLVDQTQENSQKVA
+676 NLVEQTQENSQKVA

-716 LNDQKILPQVL
+716 LNDQKILPQAL